1 VTRNKFLARSAES
14 PYNLAMASVVE
25 TAPLVLN
32 VGVVLTAAAT
42 MGFAARKLGLPS
54 VIGYLATG
62 LLVSPF
68 TPGFVAD
75 NNQLA
80 LLADIGVVLLLFEVG
95 IELDLKRISRE
106 YRALLWGVPTQM
118 GIGMLIGTPIFLW
131 MGIPIFGALLLSL
144 SIAMSSSVVI
154 VNITRSPRRTT
165 DTQTEEALLGWSLV
179 QDIVGVAAA
188 AIILTLFGSSN
199 SSIFVAVGG
208 LVLFGAVAFVASRIL
223 PIVLRAVRWDKD
235 FFLIYSVA
243 FGLVLA
249 SLGTVVFDIPMA
261 LAGFVAGLAIN
272 NSRDSEEV
280 RKAILPFRDLFAVL
294 FFVVIGTLIQ
304 PSLFTNSWRFALLIL
319 GLMILLKTLPTMG
332 LARISRLKVKPIRLG
347 IGVSQIGEFSFV
359 LGSLAYAEKIIS
371 VYQYTGLLMAVVL
384 SIMASTILVR
394 RAPKRA

>member
-1 VTRNKFLARSAES
+1 
-14 PYNLAMASVVE
+14 MASVVE

-131 MGIPIFGALLLSL
+131 MGIPIFGALFLSL

-165 DTQTEEALLGWSLV
+165 DTHTEEALLGWSLV

-332 LARISRLKVKPIRLG
+332 LARISRLKVKPVRLG

-359 LGSLAYAEKIIS
+359 LGSLAYAEKVIS

>member
-1 VTRNKFLARSAES
+1 
-14 PYNLAMASVVE
+14 MASIVE

-54 VIGYLATG
+54 VIGYLVTG

-68 TPGFVAD
+68 TPGFVAED
-75 NNQLA
+75 NQLA

-95 IELDLKRISRE
+95 IELDLKRISRQ
-106 YRALLWGVPTQM
+106 YRALLLGVPTQM
-118 GIGMLIGTPIFLW
+118 GIGMLVGTPIFLRL
-131 MGIPIFGALLLSL
+131 GIPIYGALLLSL

-154 VNITRSPRRTT
+154 VNITRSPRRVT

-179 QDIVGVAAA
+179 QDIVGVAVA

-199 SSIFVAVGG
+199 SSVFVAVGG

-235 FFLIYSVA
+235 FFLIYSVS

-249 SLGTVVFDIPMA
+249 SVGTVVFEIPMA

-304 PSLFTNSWRFALLIL
+304 PALLSSSWRFALLIL
-319 GLMILLKTLPTMG
+319 GLMILVKTLPTMG
-332 LARISRLKVKPIRLG
+332 IARISSLKVKPMRLG

-359 LGSLAYAEKIIS
+359 LGSLAYSQDAIS

-394 RAPKRA
+394 LAPKQA

>member
-1 VTRNKFLARSAES
+1 
-14 PYNLAMASVVE
+14 MASVVD

-54 VIGYLATG
+54 VIGYLVTG

-95 IELDLKRISRE
+95 IELDLKRISRQ

-118 GIGMLIGTPIFLW
+118 GIGMLVGTPIFLW

-294 FFVVIGTLIQ
+294 FFVIIGTLIQ

-319 GLMILLKTLPTMG
+319 GLMILVKTLPTMG
-332 LARISRLKVKPIRLG
+332 IACISSLKVKPMRLG

-359 LGSLAYAEKIIS
+359 LGSLAYAEKVIS

-394 RAPKRA
+394 RAPRRA

>member
-1 VTRNKFLARSAES
+1 
-14 PYNLAMASVVE
+14 MASIVE

-54 VIGYLATG
+54 VIGYLVTG

-95 IELDLKRISRE
+95 IELDLKRISRP
-106 YRALLWGVPTQM
+106 YRALLWGVPAQM

-208 LVLFGAVAFVASRIL
+208 LVLFGAVAFVASRVL

-249 SLGTVVFDIPMA
+249 SLGTVVFEIPMA

-294 FFVVIGTLIQ
+294 FFVIIGTLIQ

-332 LARISRLKVKPIRLG
+332 LARISSLKVKPVRLG

-359 LGSLAYAEKIIS
+359 LGSLAYAEKVIS

-394 RAPKRA
+394 RAPRRA

>member
-1 VTRNKFLARSAES
+1 
-14 PYNLAMASVVE
+14 MASIVD

-95 IELDLKRISRE
+95 IELDLRKISRE
-106 YRALLWGVPTQM
+106 QKGLIWGVPAQ
-118 GIGMLIGTPIFLW
+118 IGFGLLVGTPIFLW
-131 MGIPIFGALLLSL
+131 LGIPIFGALLMSL

-154 VNITRSPRRTT
+154 VNITRSPRRAT
-165 DTQTEEALLGWSLV
+165 DASTEQALLGWSLV
-179 QDIVGVAAA
+179 QDVVGVAAA
-188 AIILTLFGSSN
+188 AIILALFGSGE
-199 SSIFVAVGG
+199 SSLIVAIGG
-208 LVLFGAVAFVASRIL
+208 LIGFGAIAIAASRVL
-223 PIVLRAVRWDKD
+223 PRVLRAVRWEKD
-235 FFLIYSVA
+235 LFLIYSVS

-249 SLGTVVFDIPMA
+249 ALGTVVFGIPMA

-272 NSRDSEEV
+272 QSRDTEEV

-294 FFVVIGTLIQ
+294 FFVVIGTLIE
-304 PSLFTNSWRFALLIL
+304 PKELVAAWPFALLVL
-319 GLMILLKTLPTMG
+319 VLMILLKTFPTIA
-332 LARISRLKVKPIRLG
+332 LAKIAKLNVRPTQLG
-347 IGVSQIGEFSFV
+347 VGVSQIGEFSFV
-359 LGSLAYAEKIIS
+359 LGSLAFAQELITRS
-371 VYQYTGLLMAVVL
+371 QFTGLLVAVVL
-384 SIMASTILVR
+384 SITASTILIR
-394 RAPKRA
+394 RPIKQA

>member
-1 VTRNKFLARSAES
+1 
-14 PYNLAMASVVE
+14 MASVVE

-131 MGIPIFGALLLSL
+131 MGTPIFGALLLSL

-165 DTQTEEALLGWSLV
+165 DTHTEEALLGWSLV

-235 FFLIYSVA
+235 FFLIYSVS

-359 LGSLAYAEKIIS
+359 LGSLAYAEKVIS